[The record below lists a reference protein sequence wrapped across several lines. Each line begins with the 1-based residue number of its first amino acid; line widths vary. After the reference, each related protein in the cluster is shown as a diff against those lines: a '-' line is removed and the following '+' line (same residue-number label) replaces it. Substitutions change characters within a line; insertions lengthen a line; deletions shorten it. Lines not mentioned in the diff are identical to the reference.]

1 MPSTYTLI
9 SSVTVGSGGAANI
22 AFTSIPATYT
32 DLCIKFSGRGTTAL
46 SATSWFMRL
55 NSSGTGYSSK
65 RLYGSGT
72 AAASDSS
79 TSGGIYLVISTMSA
93 STGTANT
100 FGNAEIY
107 IPNYAGSSN
116 KSASIDDVQENNTTQ
131 AYAELAASLW
141 SNTAAVT
148 SLSIFPDTGNLAQ
161 YSTAYLYGIS
171 NA

>member
-1 MPSTYTLI
+1 MATTYTLI

-22 AFTSIPATYT
+22 EFTSIPATYT
-32 DLCIKFSGRGTTAL
+32 DLCIKFSGRGTTG
-46 SATSWFMRL
+46 STTTSWLMRL
-55 NSSGTGYSSK
+55 NSSGTSYSSK

-72 AAASDSS
+72 AAASDSA
-79 TSGGIYLVISTMSA
+79 TSGGIYLVISTMPA
-93 STGTANT
+93 STGTAST
-100 FGNAEIY
+100 FGNTDIY

-116 KSASIDDVQENNTTQ
+116 KSVSIDDVQENNTTQ

-141 SNTAAVT
+141 SNTSAIT
-148 SLSIFPDTGNLAQ
+148 SLSIFPDTGNFAQ